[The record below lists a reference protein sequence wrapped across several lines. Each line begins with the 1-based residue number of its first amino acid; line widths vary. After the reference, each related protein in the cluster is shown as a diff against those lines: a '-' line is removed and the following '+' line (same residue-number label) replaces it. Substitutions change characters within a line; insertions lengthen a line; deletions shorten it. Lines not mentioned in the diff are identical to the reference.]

1 LEFVTQVVKGV
12 RLALSVSAE
21 RCLGG
26 CDQVVEVRERQG
38 ESAAEIAEL
47 LAWGRDDF
55 ECVRDGADDAGRV
68 VVGVDCLWVVLTS
81 LCSWP
86 VLLAVVAER
95 VDDAGHDVADHRRD
109 AGCR

>member
-1 LEFVTQVVKGV
+1 LAALLGVATDVALGLEFVTQVVKGV

-38 ESAAEIAEL
+38 EPAAEIAEL

-68 VVGVDCLWVVLTS
+68 VVGVDCLLKIGVRLVYVLGRAD
-81 LCSWP
+81 LP
-86 VLLAVVAER
+86 V
-95 VDDAGHDVADHRRD
+95 
-109 AGCR
+109 

>member
-1 LEFVTQVVKGV
+1 VALGLEFATQVGKGV

-26 CDQVVEVRERQG
+26 QG
-38 ESAAEIAEL
+38 EPAAEIAES

-68 VVGVDCLWVVLTS
+68 VVGVDCLLKIGVRLVYVLGRID
-81 LCSWP
+81 
-86 VLLAVVAER
+86 LLV
-95 VDDAGHDVADHRRD
+95 
-109 AGCR
+109 